1 LRAFQRE
8 KRHDQSG
15 RHGPELLHSRSAYSM
30 STPFTSGPFRPEAM
44 FAGAAA
50 GFYELLKAFGAH
62 AGAGAG
68 AAPDLS
74 SLAGAL
80 GGQFEQ
86 WLKSA
91 QAPGFPPDAGFAAP
105 QGRGSWDLLMRLAQ
119 LQAQLGAQ
127 WSEIASG
134 CAQRFVARART
145 LGVGA
150 LTPERALKLYEL
162 WVDCAEESYAAR
174 VRSDEF
180 ASLQAQLANTAA
192 ELLLAQRR
200 EAEQLVRA
208 WGLPT
213 REEVEGLERQLRELR
228 ERLEQGAPSV
238 TQPAKRRKRRPPA
251 RPRTSPAR
259 SRGAAPRRAGRR
271 RGRRPDV

>member
-1 LRAFQRE
+1 M
-8 KRHDQSG
+8 
-15 RHGPELLHSRSAYSM
+15 SA
-30 STPFTSGPFRPEAM
+30 PFTSGPFRPEAM

-62 AGAGAG
+62 AAGGLG
-68 AAPDLS
+68 AAPDFS
-74 SLAGAL
+74 SLAGTL
-80 GGQFEQ
+80 GAQFEQ
-86 WLKSA
+86 WLKSS
-91 QAPGFPPDAGFAAP
+91 QAPGLSPGAGFAMPEA
-105 QGRGSWDLLMRLAQ
+105 RASWDLLMRLAQ

-134 CAQRFVARART
+134 CAQRFIARART
-145 LGVGA
+145 AGVGA
-150 LTPERALKLYEL
+150 LTPESALKLYEL

-174 VRSDEF
+174 VRTEEF
-180 ASLQAQLANTAA
+180 ASLQARLANTAA

-213 REEVEGLERQLRELR
+213 REEIEGLERQLRELR

-238 TQPAKRRKRRPPA
+238 TQPATRRKRRPPA
-251 RPRTSPAR
+251 RPRASPAR
-259 SRGAAPRRAGRR
+259 PRSAAPRRTGRR
-271 RGRRPDV
+271 RGRRPGV